1 MFHRRNCQNAR
12 ASDTQRRIS
21 SKAKRKEYEKRG
33 DWVNRGHSRYFLGI
47 LSSGPLQPEGE
58 RMVSK
63 TESTQK
69 GDTE

>member
-1 MFHRRNCQNAR
+1 VFHRCNRQNAR
-12 ASDTQRRIS
+12 ASDTQRRIL
-21 SKAKRKEYEKRG
+21 KAKRKEYEKRG

-58 RMVSK
+58 GMVSEK
-63 TESTQK
+63 QSTQK